1 MTTRTDYAV
10 GQKVLH
16 WLMALL
22 IMLDLVVAQ
31 KFGNPMEAW
40 DRLDSRSDHASLGT
54 IVATLFVL
62 RIVLRLRHGAP
73 PMNPQ
78 MSRWQAR
85 LAHWAHGLFYFLIG
99 LLILSGI
106 VTAVNAASPIPLFGV
121 WDITLGQLNE
131 ETFGVLRPVHEFA
144 TNALIALIALHV
156 VAALY
161 HQFVLRDTST
171 INMLK
176 FWSSRQAS
184 EEGT

>member
-1 MTTRTDYAV
+1 MNTDYAV
-10 GQKVLH
+10 AQKVLH

-31 KFGNPMEAW
+31 KFGNPMAAW

-54 IVATLFVL
+54 IVAVLFVI
-62 RIVLRLRHGAP
+62 RVVLRLRHGAP
-73 PMNPQ
+73 PLNPQ
-78 MSRWQAR
+78 MTPWQAR

-99 LLILSGI
+99 LLILSG
-106 VTAVNAASPIPLFGV
+106 VATALNAASPLPLFGV
-121 WDITLGQLNE
+121 WDITIGQLNE
-131 ETFGVLRPVHEFA
+131 ETFGTLRPVHEFA
-144 TNALIALIALHV
+144 TNALIALIVLHL

-176 FWSSRQAS
+176 FWSSDRAPEQEA
-184 EEGT
+184 